1 MRDPHAVIAMVRQGA
16 APGHWRVF
24 TKKRGAIG
32 AFFRGTSHDPDPLL
46 VFTSDSVIEYVSEK
60 SPVAAIFYPEL
71 AGVTPCAH
79 ATSHSDSTI
88 THLRVWLDLSYGDG
102 RKVKWT
108 SAAFASDL
116 RVIQQFLES
125 YGGYKALS
133 RRQ

>member
-16 APGHWRVF
+16 APPHWRVY

-32 AFFRGTSHDPDPLL
+32 AFFRGTSRDPDPLL

-60 SPVAAIFYPEL
+60 KPVTAIFYPEL
-71 AGVTPCAH
+71 AAVTLRAH

-88 THLRVWLDLSYGDG
+88 THLRVWLDLGYGDG

-108 SAAFASDL
+108 SATFAGDL

>member
-1 MRDPHAVIAMVRQGA
+1 MRDPHEVIAMARQGA
-16 APGHWRVF
+16 APAHWRVF

-60 SPVAAIFYPEL
+60 SPVAAVFFPHL
-71 AGVTPCAH
+71 AEVTLHAR
-79 ATSHSDSTI
+79 ATSHTDSTI
-88 THLRVWLDLSYGDG
+88 THLRVWLDLRYGDG

-108 SAAFASDL
+108 SATFDNDL

>member
-1 MRDPHAVIAMVRQGA
+1 MRDPRTVIAMVRQGA
-16 APGHWRVF
+16 APAHWRVF

-60 SPVAAIFYPEL
+60 KPVTAVFFPEL
-71 AGVTPCAH
+71 AEVTLNAQ
-79 ATSHSDSTI
+79 ATTQSDSMI
-88 THLRVWLDLSYGDG
+88 AHLRVWLDLRYGDG

-108 SAAFASDL
+108 SAAFANDL
-116 RVIQQFLES
+116 RVIQHFLES

>member
-1 MRDPHAVIAMVRQGA
+1 MRDPRTVIAMVREGA
-16 APGHWRVF
+16 APAHWQVF

-60 SPVAAIFYPEL
+60 KPVTAVFFPEL
-71 AGVTPCAH
+71 ATVALRAQ

-88 THLRVWLDLSYGDG
+88 THLRVWLDLRYGDG

-108 SAAFASDL
+108 SATFASDL

-133 RRQ
+133 GRQ